1 MAGKLKNCPEC
12 GKLFMDTGV
21 RICRDCMDREEE
33 MMLKI
38 SSFVRDNPHS
48 TIKEI
53 VEGVEG
59 AKERLIRRMI
69 KEGRFVQDGMD
80 VSYPC
85 EKCGKLINNGRFCP
99 KCDEALK
106 KEVIKAQK
114 KAVERAVQA
123 VKEKRPMGTGFRS
136 KDMGMKKN

>member
-1 MAGKLKNCPEC
+1 MKKFIYQKLLSSASAEEMAS
-12 GKLFMDTGV
+12 MT
-21 RICRDCMDREEE
+21 EEE

-69 KEGRFVQDGMD
+69 KEGRFVQDGID
-80 VSYPC
+80 IEYPC
-85 EKCGKLINNGRFCP
+85 EKCGTMIHSGRFCA
-99 KCDEALK
+99 KCDEKLK
-106 KEVIKAQK
+106 KDVMKAQK

-136 KDMGMKKN
+136 KDMGMRKDN

>member
-99 KCDEALK
+99 KCDEELK

-114 KAVERAVQA
+114 KAVERAVQEI
-123 VKEKRPMGTGFRS
+123 KKKRPMGTGFRS

>member
-12 GKLFMDTGV
+12 GKLFMDMGV
-21 RICRDCMDREEE
+21 RICRDCMDKEEE

-38 SSFVRDNPHS
+38 SSFVRDHPHS
-48 TIKEI
+48 TIKEM
-53 VEGVEG
+53 
-59 AKERLIRRMI
+59 LIRRMI

-85 EKCGKLINNGRFCP
+85 EKCGKMINNGRFCP
-99 KCDEALK
+99 KCDEELK
-106 KEVIKAQK
+106 KEVVKAQK

-136 KDMGMKKN
+136 KDLGKK